1 MYQKPTILVNSDL
14 QEGVYAASGAAAS
27 CFSGSAVIDSTPQ
40 QNGSPYYEL
49 WLTGTHSGDHY
60 SNGCQYII
68 SFNQNVTF
76 FDMDGE
82 GTGSSNGSILTVNY
96 DTSARAIKPSENVG
110 HGRVRVTAGDNLEII
125 GVQMIETGAFNK

>member
-1 MYQKPTILVNSDL
+1 MYKKPGIIIETDL
-14 QEGVYAASGAAAS
+14 QEGVYAASG
-27 CFSGSAVIDSTPQ
+27 CFIGQAVIDSTPQ
-40 QNGSPYYEL
+40 ENGTPYYEL

-68 SFNQNVTF
+68 TFNQNVIY

-82 GTGSSNGSILTVNY
+82 GSGSATGSILTVNY

-110 HGRVRVTAGDNLEII
+110 HGRVRVTSGDNLEII
-125 GVQMIETGAFNK
+125 NVQMLETGAFTR